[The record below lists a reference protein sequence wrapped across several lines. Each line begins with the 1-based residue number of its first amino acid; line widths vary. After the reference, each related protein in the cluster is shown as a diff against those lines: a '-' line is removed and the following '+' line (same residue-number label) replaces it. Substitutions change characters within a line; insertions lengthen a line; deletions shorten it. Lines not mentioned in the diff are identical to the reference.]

1 MGMGSLLVVRP
12 GLQTTVQDLGRWGF
26 QSRGVPVAGAMD
38 PFACRLANALVGN
51 CPDDACLE
59 VTLSGPQLQFD
70 VERVIAVTG
79 AEFAMTVDGTVVDTG
94 RPFRVAKGSRLTF
107 GARRKGARAFVA
119 VAGGLAVPPV
129 LGSRSTHLPT
139 KMGGWFGRQL
149 ETDDLLPLGP
159 VLPSRPPH
167 RSVPTHRPS
176 PANAPDPI
184 HTTPTRDSGPV
195 VVRVLPGPQ
204 QQYFQDD
211 AIAILQSAPYLVTP
225 ESNRMG
231 FRLRGPR
238 LGQARGADIVSDATA
253 LGSLQVPSS
262 GQPIL
267 LMADRQTTG
276 GYPKLAT
283 VITADLAL
291 VAQLAPGDQ
300 FRFEACTLRDALTA
314 LIVRERAVLVVER
327 DGS

>member
-51 CPDDACLE
+51 RPDDACLE
-59 VTLSGPQLQFD
+59 VTLSGPLLQFD
-70 VERVIAVTG
+70 DERVIAVTG
-79 AEFAMTVDGTVVDTG
+79 AEFAMTVDGTVVDPG
-94 RPFRVAKGSRLTF
+94 CPFRVARGSRLTF
-107 GARRKGARAFVA
+107 GARQNGARAFVA
-119 VAGGLAVPPV
+119 VAGGLGVPPV

-159 VLPSRPPH
+159 VLPSRPQH

-176 PANAPDPI
+176 PANPPDPI

-195 VVRVLPGPQ
+195 VVRFLPGPQ
-204 QQYFQDD
+204 QHYFQDD
-211 AIAILQSAPYLVTP
+211 AIAILQSAPYLVTA

-231 FRLRGPR
+231 FRLQGPR
-238 LGQARGADIVSDATA
+238 LGHARGADIVSDATA

-300 FRFEACTLRDALTA
+300 FRFEACTPPDALTA
-314 LIVRERAVLVVER
+314 LIARERAVLVVER